1 MLNRTSL
8 SLAEAEALARATLDA
23 AAAAAGGKFP
33 VSVAVVDATTYLQ
46 VLLRMD
52 GAPLFSAQGA
62 FDKARSSAEGGH
74 PTTFFEKPLNE
85 GRFSMV
91 KLPHTP
97 IEGGLPVIVDGAC
110 VGAVGV
116 AGAPPHLDAQFAEA
130 GIATFMAAHTTASQ
144 E

>member
-1 MLNRTSL
+1 MITKLSL
-8 SLAEAEALARATLDA
+8 SLDDAQFLA
-23 AAAAAGGKFP
+23 AAACKASESKGGKFP
-33 VSVAVVDATTYLQ
+33 ISVTVVDASTYMQ
-46 VLLRMD
+46 SVARMD
-52 GAPLFSAQGA
+52 GAPLFSAEGS

-97 IEGGLPVIVDGAC
+97 IEGGLPILIEGQC

-116 AGAPPHLDAQFAEA
+116 AGAPPHLDAEFAQ
-130 GIATFMAAHTTASQ
+130 AAIDAFL
-144 E
+144 EREKNK

>member
-1 MLNRTSL
+1 MITRKSL
-8 SLAEAEALARATLDA
+8 SLADAQFLAEQACAASLAK
-23 AAAAAGGKFP
+23 GGKFP
-33 VSVAVVDATTYLQ
+33 ISVAVVDATTYLQ
-46 VLLRMD
+46 ACARMD

-97 IEGGLPVIVDGAC
+97 IEGGLPVLIDGAC

-116 AGAPPHLDAQFAEA
+116 AGAPPHLDAEFAQSAIDAFLERE
-130 GIATFMAAHTTASQ
+130 INR
-144 E
+144 

>member
-1 MLNRTSL
+1 MLSKTSL
-8 SLAEAEALARATLDA
+8 GLAEAKALVA
-23 AAAAAGGKFP
+23 AAEAHAVRLNVN
-33 VSVAVVDATTYLQ
+33 VSVVVVDATTYSQ
-46 VLLRMD
+46 ASVRMD

-62 FDKARSSAEGGH
+62 FDKARSAAEGGH

-97 IEGGLPVIVDGAC
+97 VEGGVPVFVLGQC

-116 AGAPPHLDAQFAEA
+116 AGAPPHLDSKIAENAIADFCKQF
-130 GIATFMAAHTTASQ
+130 GVQ
-144 E
+144 P

>member
-1 MLNRTSL
+1 MLTRRSL
-8 SLAEAEALARATLDA
+8 SLADAQRLA
-23 AAAAAGGKFP
+23 AAACVAAETFGGKFP
-33 VSVAVVDATTYLQ
+33 ISVAVVDASTYLQ
-46 VLLRMD
+46 ALARMD

-97 IEGGLPVIVDGAC
+97 IEGGLPVLVDGEC

-116 AGAPPHLDAQFAEA
+116 AGAPPHLDSQIAQ
-130 GIATFMAAHTTASQ
+130 AAIDMFFQ
-144 E
+144 EDPSK

>member
-1 MLNRTSL
+1 MISRNNL
-8 SLAEAEALARATLDA
+8 SLAEAQFLAEAACAAARAKGDR
-23 AAAAAGGKFP
+23 FP
-33 VSVAVVDATTYLQ
+33 ISVSVVDTSTYLQ
-46 VLLRMD
+46 ALARMD
-52 GAPLFSAQGA
+52 GAPLFSAQGS

-97 IEGGLPVIVDGAC
+97 IEGGLPVIVDGQC

-116 AGAPPHLDAQFAEA
+116 AGAPPHLDAEFAQA
-130 GIATFMAAHTTASQ
+130 AIDAFLAKGIAK
-144 E
+144 